1 MSLQKDIDEHK
12 SEIQRL
18 HGEQNKLQGIIKSLE
33 KDIYGLKKEIQER
46 DETIQDKVYALLN
59 VYLSIIDFLCVGHL
73 SELFKNDSDVF
84 VKCLSTL
91 S

>member
-46 DETIQDKVYALLN
+46 DETIQDKVRAFVN
-59 VYLSIIDFLCVGHL
+59 NWFSLSLGHWICPAIKNIC
-73 SELFKNDSDVF
+73 ELY
-84 VKCLSTL
+84 
-91 S
+91 

>member
-1 MSLQKDIDEHK
+1 MTWFFKFEQDFCCKCLFNVLFLFVQFSSLQKEIDEHK

-46 DETIQDKVYALLN
+46 DETIQDKVCWSLL
-59 VYLSIIDFLCVGHL
+59 L
-73 SELFKNDSDVF
+73 
-84 VKCLSTL
+84 
-91 S
+91 